1 MTKGMMRT
9 TILLALATVAVAV
22 VASAAQ
28 ADVTT
33 NEKQSLAFA
42 GYVPCAN
49 GGAGEVLSGTVEAH
63 TMAAETANGNKD
75 RSQFQF
81 QVHGTMVGAI
91 TGDTYRVSGVTRGA
105 SQESF
110 ENGHYNLTYVNNF
123 HLIGPGPGN
132 DLIAHE
138 IAHII
143 EIGDDVVVQHDS
155 LSIDC
160 R

>member
-1 MTKGMMRT
+1 MTKRLIRT
-9 TILLALATVAVAV
+9 TILLALATAAIVVA
-22 VASAAQ
+22 ASAAQ
-28 ADVTT
+28 AEVTT
-33 NEKQSLAFA
+33 NETQSLAFA

-49 GGAGEVLSGTVEAH
+49 DGTGEILSGEVEAH
-63 TMAAETANGNKD
+63 NLVASTTNDNKD

-81 QVHGTMVGAI
+81 QVRGSMVGAI

-110 ENGHYNLTYVNNF
+110 ENGRYSLTYVNNF

-132 DLIAHE
+132 DLLAHE
-138 IAHII
+138 IAHVI
-143 EIGDDVVVQHDS
+143 EVGDDVVVQHDS

>member
-1 MTKGMMRT
+1 MTKRLMRT
-9 TILLALATVAVAV
+9 TVLLALATVAIVVA
-22 VASAAQ
+22 ASAAE

-33 NEKQSLAFA
+33 NDKQSLAFA

-49 GGAGEVLSGTVEAH
+49 GGAGEILSGTVEAH
-63 TMAAETANGNKD
+63 TVDASTVNGNKD

-81 QVHGTMVGAI
+81 QVHGTMEGAI
-91 TGDTYRVSGVTRGA
+91 SGDTYRVSGVTRGA
-105 SQESF
+105 SQESS
-110 ENGHYNLTYVNNF
+110 ENGRYSLTYVNNF

-132 DLIAHE
+132 DLLAHE
-138 IAHII
+138 IAHVI
-143 EIGDDVVVQHDS
+143 EVGDDVVVQHDS

>member
-1 MTKGMMRT
+1 MTKRLMRT
-9 TILLALATVAVAV
+9 TILLALATAAIVFA
-22 VASAAQ
+22 ASAAQ

-33 NEKQSLAFA
+33 NEMQSLAFA

-49 GGAGEVLSGTVEAH
+49 DGTGEILSGTVEAH
-63 TMAAETANGNKD
+63 NLVASTTNGNKD
-75 RSQFQF
+75 RSQFEF

-132 DLIAHE
+132 DLLAHE
-138 IAHII
+138 VAHII
-143 EIGDDVVVQHDS
+143 EDGDDVVVQHDS

>member
-1 MTKGMMRT
+1 MTKRLMRT
-9 TILLALATVAVAV
+9 TILLALATAAIVIA
-22 VASAAQ
+22 ASAAQ
-28 ADVTT
+28 AEVTT
-33 NEKQSLAFA
+33 NERQSLAFA

-49 GGAGEVLSGTVEAH
+49 GGAGEILAGTVEAH
-63 TMAAETANGNKD
+63 NLIASTTNGNKY

-81 QVHGTMVGAI
+81 QVHGSMIGEI
-91 TGDTYRVSGVTRGA
+91 TGDTYEVSGVTRGA

-132 DLIAHE
+132 DLLAHE
-138 IAHII
+138 VAHII
-143 EIGDDVVVQHDS
+143 EFGDDVVVQHDS

-160 R
+160 Q